1 MKASRSRDAQ
11 QAGFSLPELLVV
23 LLLMGLV
30 LAASAAAWQSY
41 RRATNTR
48 TAAQTVKMGI
58 HQARLM
64 AIFNGVSHF
73 VAIDPATRTVGVYE
87 DSGLPAGSFDAADA
101 LISETRWESGVA
113 MDLPPG
119 VLPRPMGMGNLAD
132 AWDLPTPDSAA
143 LWGTDLVGL
152 MATPDGRILSAEATP
167 TLIGIGTIVLND
179 PMGEG
184 QTAGIAVEGLSGT
197 VRSFKLNGNSWE
209 TM

>member
-11 QAGFSLPELLVV
+11 QAGYSIPELLVV

-30 LAASAAAWQSY
+30 MGAGAAAWKSY

-64 AIFNGVSHF
+64 AIFNGVNHF
-73 VAIDPATRTVGVYE
+73 VAIDPANRTVGVYE
-87 DSGLPAGSFDAADA
+87 DSGLPAGSFDAADT
-101 LISETRWESGVA
+101 LITETRWESGVE
-113 MDLPPG
+113 MDLPG
-119 VLPRPMGMGNLAD
+119 FVIPRPMGTGNLSA
-132 AWDLPTPDSAA
+132 AWDFPTPDTAA

-179 PMGEG
+179 PMDQG

-197 VRSFKLNGNSWE
+197 VRSFKLNGKSWE
-209 TM
+209 DM